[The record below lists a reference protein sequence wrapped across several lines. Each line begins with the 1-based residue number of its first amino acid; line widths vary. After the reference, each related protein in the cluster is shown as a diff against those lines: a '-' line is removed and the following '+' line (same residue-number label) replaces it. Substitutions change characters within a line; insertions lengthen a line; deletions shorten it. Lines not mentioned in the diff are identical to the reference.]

1 MINQNKCRKFVKQMR
16 KRFPEPQKKNKK
28 SFKKDLTKQKESL
41 KFVKQNRKS
50 PKEFFEKLI
59 IRSECLM
66 MRPVWLILSN
76 KLIKIL
82 AVYGH

>member
-1 MINQNKCRKFVKQMR
+1 MS
-16 KRFPEPQKKNKK
+16 E
-28 SFKKDLTKQKESL
+28 T
-41 KFVKQNRKS
+41 
-50 PKEFFEKLI
+50 FFENLI

-66 MRPVWLILSN
+66 MRPLWLILSN